1 MTSTM
6 EQNKRIRDFLAF
18 CLGILLVGGLIQ
30 AAGWLKGDRLVFPD
44 VGEILRACI
53 RLLGEEKT
61 WRQIATTLLHLAEA
75 LLLSAI
81 IGTTLGLAQGK
92 SGFIRNLLRPLMI
105 LLRSIPMIVMAVII
119 MVLTRYERVPLIAS
133 TLMLIPIISEATSE
147 GLRRIE
153 PELLDVYRMNSGF
166 TLRVVFRVYLP
177 LMAGYLKQAYVNA
190 VGMGIKLAVTT
201 EYLVQA
207 RNSLGKAVY
216 SSAYFNEYAD
226 IYAYA
231 LIMILLAL
239 LVSSVP
245 VWAGKI
251 TEAIKRSH
259 LQ

>member
-1 MTSTM
+1 MAARSPRTTSTM
-6 EQNKRIRDFLAF
+6 ERNKRIRDFLAF

-44 VGEILRACI
+44 VAEILRAFI

-81 IGTTLGLAQGK
+81 IGTALGLAQGK
-92 SGFIRNLLRPLMI
+92 SRFIRNLLRPLMI
-105 LLRSIPMIVMAVII
+105 LLRSIPMIVMTVII
-119 MVLTRYERVPLIAS
+119 MVLTRYEQVPLIAS

-153 PELLDVYRMNSGF
+153 PELLD
-166 TLRVVFRVYLP
+166 
-177 LMAGYLKQAYVNA
+177 
-190 VGMGIKLAVTT
+190 
-201 EYLVQA
+201 
-207 RNSLGKAVY
+207 VY